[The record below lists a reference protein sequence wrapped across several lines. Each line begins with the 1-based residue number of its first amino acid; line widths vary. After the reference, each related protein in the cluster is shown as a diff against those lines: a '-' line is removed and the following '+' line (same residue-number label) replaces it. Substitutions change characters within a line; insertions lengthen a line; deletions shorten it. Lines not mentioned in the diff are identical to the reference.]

1 MSPKLRMLAAALDPE
16 GHRFPSRTKRL
27 IELWNDVLRAE
38 APACKLKS
46 SPRRRG
52 EHGATSPQPTPGIPS
67 GIQRQ
72 RRKACHVERARPALI
87 GGRASRNT
95 PNTT

>member
-1 MSPKLRMLAAALDPE
+1 MIGTALDPE

-46 SPRRRG
+46 SPRSAENTARPRRN
-52 EHGATSPQPTPGIPS
+52 QPPAFPS

-72 RRKACHVERARPALI
+72 RRKACQV
-87 GGRASRNT
+87 
-95 PNTT
+95 